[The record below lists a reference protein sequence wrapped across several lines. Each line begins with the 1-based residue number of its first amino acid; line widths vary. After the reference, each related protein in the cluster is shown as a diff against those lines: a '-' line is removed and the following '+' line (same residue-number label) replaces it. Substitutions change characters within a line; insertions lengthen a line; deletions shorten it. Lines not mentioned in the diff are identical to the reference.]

1 MKRIQLLAALCLVA
15 ALAVPSYGTD
25 ISFGTFARY
34 TAMGGAGLAVSEDG
48 STSVINPACAAAS
61 GERLTYIY
69 PSIELHA
76 LGGSTRN
83 VEGRIDD
90 FMGASS
96 YEVTKLA
103 RDFGRQTTTLN
114 ASGVLGFAGTIGAT
128 LAAEAEGIVSPGANF
143 RDWALRGAPTSADDL
158 LAWGLIPDTTPA
170 SLATYASTL
179 ADNTFVAGRLVY
191 DLPAVSYS
199 TGFDLPGGEIFV
211 GGRLRWLHSEVRRWD
226 ISGTSDATSVGLAST
241 ELPSQIDEGLGG
253 DLGFIFRPDESRV
266 QFGMVINNA
275 LDPSLS
281 GINTDTML
289 SVGASSRLSRRLLVV
304 ADLVNINGA
313 GSGDAQ
319 IRAGAEWIFNRKF
332 AVRGGF
338 YDSNVTFGFHAFGID
353 VAVSPEHPYVISRT
367 LRF

>member
-1 MKRIQLLAALCLVA
+1 MKRILLLVALCVVA
-15 ALAVPSYGTD
+15 AAAAPSYGTD

-34 TAMGGAGLAVSEDG
+34 AAMGGAGLAVSEDG
-48 STSVINPACAAAS
+48 STSVINPAAAAAS
-61 GERLTYIY
+61 GERLTIIY

-90 FMGASS
+90 FMNASS
-96 YEVTKLA
+96 LEVTNLA

-143 RDWALRGAPTSADDL
+143 RQWALRGAPTSADDL

-199 TGFDLPGGEIFV
+199 TGFNIPGGEIFV
-211 GGRLRWLHSEVRRWD
+211 GTRLRWMHSEVRRWD
-226 ISGTSDATSVGLAST
+226 ISGTSGAASVGLTST
-241 ELPSQIDEGLGG
+241 ELPTRIDEGLGG
-253 DLGFIFRPDESRV
+253 DLGFIYKPAGSQV
-266 QFGMVINNA
+266 QFGMVVNNA

-281 GINTDTML
+281 GINTDMML
-289 SVGASSRLSRRLLVV
+289 SVGAASRISRRLLVV
-304 ADLVNINGA
+304 ADLVNVNGA
-313 GSGDAQ
+313 GSGNAQ
-319 IRAGAEWIFNRKF
+319 IRAGAEWIFSRRF
-332 AVRGGF
+332 VVRGGF
-338 YDSNVTFGFHAFGID
+338 YDSNLTYGFRAFGVD
-353 VAVSPEHPYVISRT
+353 VAIAPENPYVISRT

>member
-1 MKRIQLLAALCLVA
+1 MA

-48 STSVINPACAAAS
+48 STSVINPAAAAAS

-69 PSIELHA
+69 PSVEFHA
-76 LGGSTRN
+76 LGGSTRD

-90 FMGASS
+90 FTNASS
-96 YEVTKLA
+96 LEVANLA

-114 ASGVLGFAGTIGAT
+114 ASIVLGFAGTLGAT
-128 LAAEAEGIVSPGANF
+128 FAGEAEGMVHPGANF
-143 RDWALRGAPTSADDL
+143 RQWALRGAPTSADDL

-170 SLATYASTL
+170 SLAAYASTL
-179 ADNTFVAGRLVY
+179 ADDTYVAGRLVY

-199 TGFDLPGGEIFV
+199 TGFDIPGGEIFV
-211 GGRLRWLHSEVRRWD
+211 GTRLRWMHSEVRNWN
-226 ISGTSDATSVGLAST
+226 ISATAGVDSIALAST
-241 ELPSQIDEGLGG
+241 ESPSRIDEGLGG
-253 DLGFIFRPDESRV
+253 DLGFIYKPGRSGV
-266 QFGMVINNA
+266 QFGMVVNNA
-275 LDPSLS
+275 LDPNLR
-281 GINTDTML
+281 GINTDTMFSL
-289 SVGASSRLSRRLLVV
+289 GVSSRINRRVLVV

-313 GSGDAQ
+313 GNGNAQ
-319 IRAGAEWIFNRKF
+319 IRAGAEWILSRKF

-338 YDSNVTFGFHAFGID
+338 YDSNVTFGFHAFGLD
-353 VAVSPEHPYVISRT
+353 VAISPENPYVISRT